1 MVNKKKIHEQKYFF
15 SVKMNNVHL
24 VNHFQNLKIKESM
37 KEKFIRKILLL
48 TISISTIFCNDTK
61 AQTPRILELE
71 EAISLALTHSKSIKL
86 DSFNLQLSDSK
97 ILQNSQSKLPQIG
110 LNLSFVRISNN
121 ITPFRVSFPTGEVTL
136 NPQILNQSYNSLSI
150 RQLLWAGGKLKY
162 AKDLLNLDKK
172 AIYFDIQKNKN
183 ETAFNITALWYNLFT
198 VKQSRQLLLANIELL
213 NNQKKDAEN
222 FVNQGVILG
231 NDLLKI
237 ELAITNLESNLSDI
251 LTTENLLKYNL
262 SILMG
267 LDTKTEIDISET
279 LPNMEQ
285 KDNNL
290 NQYLEKAFQNR
301 SELKGLLLRKEQAN
315 IGSKI
320 ARTNFLPTLMAGGTV
335 NYDMPNQRV
344 FPNMTS
350 LTGTWNIGIS
360 LNWNLMDLYTNKE
373 KVKESNLSFLKMNS
387 VIEQAKEGL
396 ELEVSSDY
404 NNYLQA
410 KQKIQLAQKSVEQA
424 TENFRVEQ
432 NKFQTNTTTST
443 EFLTANTLLL
453 QAKINLTTAI
463 ANTGLAYRKLLKA
476 VN

>member
-1 MVNKKKIHEQKYFF
+1 
-15 SVKMNNVHL
+15 
-24 VNHFQNLKIKESM
+24 M

-48 TISISTIFCNDTK
+48 IISISTIFCRCMV

-71 EAISLALTHSKSIKL
+71 EAVSLAITHSKSIQL
-86 DSFNLQLSDSK
+86 DSFNLQIADSK
-97 ILQNSQSKLPQIG
+97 ILQNTQSKLPQVG
-110 LNLSFVRISNN
+110 LNLSYVRISDN
-121 ITPFRVSFPTGEVTL
+121 ITPFRVNFPTGEVTL
-136 NPQILNQSYNSLSI
+136 NPQILNQSYNSLNV
-150 RQLLWAGGKLKY
+150 RQLLWAGGKVKY
-162 AKDLLNLDKK
+162 ANDLLNLDKK
-172 AIYFDIQKNKN
+172 AVYFDLQKNKN
-183 ETAFNITALWYNLFT
+183 EVAFTITTLWYNLFT
-198 VKQSRQLLLANIELL
+198 VKQSKKLLLANIELL

-237 ELAITNLESNLSDI
+237 ELAITNLASNLSDVS
-251 LTTENLLKYNL
+251 TTENLLKYNL
-262 SILMG
+262 GVLTG
-267 LDTKTEIDISET
+267 LDTKTEIDVSDN
-279 LPNMEQ
+279 LPNTEQ
-285 KDNNL
+285 GNDNL

-301 SELKGLLLRKEQAN
+301 PELKGLLLRKEQAN

-320 ARTNFLPTLMAGGTV
+320 AQSNFLPTLAAAGTV

-344 FPNMTS
+344 FPNVAS
-350 LTGTWNIGIS
+350 LTSTWNVGIS

-373 KVKESNLSFLKMNS
+373 KVKESNLSYLKMNS
-387 VIEQAKEGL
+387 VIEQAKEGI
-396 ELEVSSDY
+396 ELEVNSDY

-410 KQKIQLAQKSVEQA
+410 KQKIELAQKSVEQA

-463 ANTGLAYRKLLKA
+463 ANSGLAYRKLLKS